1 MMFFTVVDEF
11 LYLYPGEFF
20 LDGQVLVDSGD
31 VVIGCSDDLS
41 GAEDLYS
48 SLFESLEGLGAGDFV
63 NKMLVDVQDRGAAFY
78 SADDV
83 AVPDLFK

>member
-1 MMFFTVVDEF
+1 MVFFTVVDEF

-20 LDGQVLVDSGD
+20 LDGQVLVDGGD
-31 VVIGCSDDLS
+31 VMVGGGDDLS

-63 NKMLVDVQDRGAAFY
+63 NEMPVDI
-78 SADDV
+78 
-83 AVPDLFK
+83 